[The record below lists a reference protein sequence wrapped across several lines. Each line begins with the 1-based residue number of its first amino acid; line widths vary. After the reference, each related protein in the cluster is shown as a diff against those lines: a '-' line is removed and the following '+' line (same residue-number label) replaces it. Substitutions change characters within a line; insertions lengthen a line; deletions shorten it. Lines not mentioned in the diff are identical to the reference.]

1 MARKTVSSSDL
12 DLDALADELAEFAPA
27 DKRSGAT
34 AREERIRAGFEEI
47 ARFVARHGRVPQPD
61 AQGEEAIFERLYA
74 TRLTSLQN
82 QADCM
87 ALLADLDPDGL
98 LQGRTPSPAA
108 LLQMSVDE
116 LAMALGGDADDE
128 SDIQN
133 LRHVRPRAQVQVAE
147 EIARQRPCADFAQF
161 KTLFTRAQQEL
172 QAGLRLSLPFARDT
186 SVEAGNFF
194 ILGGQLVLV
203 AEVGEYFKAPNGERD
218 ARLRVIYANGTES
231 NLLLRS
237 LQRALYDKE
246 KPGRRVSEPDAGPLF
261 ANTLDEG
268 EATSG
273 TIYVLRSLSDH
284 PFVAAHRELV
294 HKIGVTGGK
303 VEQRIAGA
311 QHDATYLLAGVEVVA
326 TYQLAGISRHKFE
339 QLLHRFF
346 AAAQLDLTLADRF
359 GQPVQPKEWFLLPL
373 AVIDQAIARVLD
385 GTIGQMRYEPQ
396 SASLRPIDAR

>member
-1 MARKTVSSSDL
+1 MSRKTSL
-12 DLDALADELAEFAPA
+12 DMDVDALADELADELAEFAPA
-27 DKRSGAT
+27 EARGGAS
-34 AREERIRAGFEEI
+34 ARDERVLAGFEEI
-47 ARFVARHGRVPQPD
+47 LRFVAEHGRVPQ
-61 AQGEEAIFERLYA
+61 AEGAEIFERLYA
-74 TRLTSLQN
+74 ARLASLQR
-82 QADCM
+82 QPDCV
-87 ALLADLDPDGL
+87 ALLADADQGGL
-98 LQGRTPSPAA
+98 LQGRAPSGQA
-108 LLQMSVDE
+108 LPEMGTDE
-116 LAMALGGDADDE
+116 LAAALAGDGDDAN
-128 SDIQN
+128 DIQN
-133 LRHVRPRAQVQVAE
+133 LRHVRSREVQVAE
-147 EIARQRPCADFAQF
+147 EIARQKPCADFDRF
-161 KTLFTRAQQEL
+161 KPLFEQAQQEL
-172 QAGLRLSLPFARDT
+172 QSGLRLSLPFARDT
-186 SVEAGNFF
+186 SVDAGNFF
-194 ILGGQLVLV
+194 ILGGQLVRV

-303 VEQRIAGA
+303 VEQRITGA

-339 QLLHRFF
+339 ALMHRFF
-346 AAAQLDLTLADRF
+346 AGAKLDLTIADRF
-359 GQPVQPKEWFLLPL
+359 GQPVQPQEWFLLPL
-373 AVIDQAIARVLD
+373 TVIDQAIARVLD
-385 GTIGQMRYEPQ
+385 GTISQMRYEPQ